1 MQFFSEA
8 EIRVQAKRDG
18 ITHLSTGV
26 AVLCDKKILLVRR
39 AQHDFLGGYFELPG
53 GGVDD
58 GETIEAAAL
67 REVKEETGLT
77 PTKVVAKFEGFDY
90 TTDKKPR
97 VRQVNFVVKVR
108 PSEVVLSEEHDDYVW
123 VDSGTDLATIRTT
136 DSIRACVKTA
146 LAMTEQS

>member
-8 EIRVQAKRDG
+8 RIRAQAKRDG

-26 AVLCDKKILLVRR
+26 AVLYDKKILLVRR
-39 AQHDFLGGYFELPG
+39 VQHDFLGGYFELPG

-67 REVKEETGLT
+67 REVKEETGLV
-77 PTKVVAKFEGFDY
+77 PTKVLATFEGFDY

-97 VRQVNFVVKVR
+97 VRQINFVVEVK
-108 PSEVVLSEEHDDYVW
+108 PSKVVLSEEHDDYVW
-123 VDSGTDLATIRTT
+123 VDSATDLATIRTT
-136 DSIRACVKTA
+136 DSMRVCVKAA
-146 LAMTEQS
+146 LAMTVG